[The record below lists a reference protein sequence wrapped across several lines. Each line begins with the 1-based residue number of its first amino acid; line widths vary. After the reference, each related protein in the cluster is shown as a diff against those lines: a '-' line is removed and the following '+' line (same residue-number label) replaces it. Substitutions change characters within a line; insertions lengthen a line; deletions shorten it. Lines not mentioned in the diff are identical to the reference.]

1 LAAQN
6 LFVNLHTRKF
16 FAPGALPGTLFPPLP
31 VRLISFFTCL
41 AAAFPINLT
50 AISGARAE
58 GKCELGK
65 IAELPIT
72 MAGLRPL
79 ITAQVNGKD
88 AKFLLD
94 SGSFYSVMSTAVAAD
109 LNLKLTASPWTLNGV
124 GGSSRTWFA
133 KVQDFSFLGATFHDV
148 EFLVSGSEV
157 GSSGVIGENLLSHF
171 DVEYDLAKGAI
182 RLFRPEGCSRTKL
195 AYWTGGQAF
204 SLMDINTIDRG
215 NAHIIGVAYVNGQK
229 IRALFDTGASTSMLT
244 QTAAGN
250 IGIDVN
256 AVGVKEA
263 GYVSGFGRGT
273 AKSYIVPV
281 ASFKIGDDEEI
292 KNTHLRVAGIRL
304 GDADMLVGADF
315 FLSHRVFVSNS
326 QHKLYLTYNG
336 GPVFNLANAASAPP
350 PPVPEVQPTDD
361 QANEAQPTPQ
371 TPVALADVAAD
382 AAEYARLGAALAS
395 RHEFERALA
404 DLSKAIELDPNE
416 SEYLYA
422 RAKVYLQTGQ
432 TPLALADLDGVLALK
447 PESIE
452 AHISRA
458 QIRLGQKNKA
468 EALADLDAAAALAP
482 PHADVRYTLANLY
495 AGAENFAAA
504 IKQWDVWIESHPVD
518 ARFVGALGE
527 RCYLKALQNQ
537 DLPSGLSDC
546 NRALA
551 LVNMRNPDNA
561 FLWANRGMV
570 RLRQGAYDKA
580 ISDFDDTLQ
589 KQPKNVRALY
599 GRGVARIRQNKLKDG
614 ESDIEAAVRLSP
626 KIKENLQA
634 HGIGPDP

>member
-1 LAAQN
+1 MTVRPRSGFAACLVAALAAN
-6 LFVNLHTRKF
+6 LGVVT
-16 FAPGALPGTLFPPLP
+16 GAH
-31 VRLISFFTCL
+31 
-41 AAAFPINLT
+41 
-50 AISGARAE
+50 AE
-58 GKCELGK
+58 GRCELGK

-72 MAGLRPL
+72 MTGLRPL

-94 SGSFYSVMSTAVAAD
+94 SGSFYSLMSTGEAAD
-109 LNLKLTASPWTLNGV
+109 LNLKLSVSGITINGV
-124 GGSSRTWFA
+124 GGGTRTWLTKVLDFA
-133 KVQDFSFLGATFHDV
+133 FLGTTFHDV
-148 EFLVSGSEV
+148 EFLVTESDV
-157 GSSGVIGENLLSHF
+157 GGVIGQNLLSHF
-171 DVEYDLAKGAI
+171 DVEYDFAKGVI
-182 RLFRPEGCSRTKL
+182 RLFKPEGCSRTKL

-204 SLMDINTIDRG
+204 SLMDINPIERYNPHTV
-215 NAHIIGVAYVNGQK
+215 GVAYVNGQK
-229 IRALFDTGASTSMLT
+229 IRAMFDTGAATSVLSL
-244 QTAAGN
+244 TAAKN
-250 IGIDVN
+250 VGIDVN
-256 AVGVKEA
+256 APGVKEA
-263 GYVSGFGRGT
+263 GYSYGIGRGS

-292 KNTHLRVAGIRL
+292 KNSHLRVADIRL
-304 GDADMLVGADF
+304 ADADMLVGADF

-336 GPVFNLANAASAPP
+336 GPVFNLANAAPASSATQ
-350 PPVPEVQPTDD
+350 VQSTDIQPTGV
-361 QANEAQPTPQ
+361 QPTPQ
-371 TPVALADVAAD
+371 TAEAASDVAGD
-382 AAEYARLGAALAS
+382 AAEYARLGAAHAS

-416 SEYLYA
+416 SEYFYA
-422 RAKVYLQTGQ
+422 RAKVYTQTGQ
-432 TPLALADLDGVLALK
+432 TSLALADLDGVLALK
-447 PESIE
+447 PEFIE

-458 QIRLGQKNKA
+458 QIRLGQKDKLG
-468 EALADLDAAAALAP
+468 ALTDLDAAAALAP
-482 PHADVRYTLANLY
+482 PHGDVRYTLANLY

-537 DLPSGLSDC
+537 DLSSGLSDC
-546 NRALA
+546 NRGLALA
-551 LVNMRNPDNA
+551 NMRNPDNA

-580 ISDFDDTLQ
+580 LSDFNDALE

-599 GRGVARIRQNKLKDG
+599 GRGVAKIRQNKLKDG
-614 ESDIEAAVRLSP
+614 ESDIDAAVQLSP

-634 HGIGPDP
+634 YGIGP

>member
-1 LAAQN
+1 MPARRSSGFARLAVMVVAY
-6 LFVNLHTRKF
+6 V
-16 FAPGALPGTLFPPLP
+16 
-31 VRLISFFTCL
+31 
-41 AAAFPINLT
+41 AAVTSAH
-50 AISGARAE
+50 AD

-72 MAGLRPL
+72 MTGLRPL

-94 SGSFYSVMSTAVAAD
+94 SGAFYSLMSTAEAAE
-109 LNLKLTASPWTLNGV
+109 LNLKLSVSGITLNGV
-124 GGSSRTWFA
+124 GGATRTWLT
-133 KVQDFSFLGATFHDV
+133 KVQDFAFLGTTFHDV
-148 EFLVSGSEV
+148 EFLVSGSEL
-157 GSSGVIGENLLSHF
+157 GSAGLIGQNLLSHF

-182 RLFRPEGCSRTKL
+182 RLFKPEGCSRTKL
-195 AYWTGGQAF
+195 AYWTGGQPF
-204 SLMDINTIDRG
+204 SLMDINTIEKY
-215 NAHIIGVAYVNGQK
+215 NPHTLGVAYVNGQR
-229 IRALFDTGASTSMLT
+229 IRAMFDTGAATSVLSL
-244 QTAAGN
+244 TAARN

-256 AVGVKEA
+256 AAGVKEA
-263 GYVSGFGRGT
+263 GYSYGIGRGM
-273 AKSYIVPV
+273 AKSYIAPV

-292 KNTHLRVAGIRL
+292 KNTRLRIADIRL

-336 GPVFNLANAASAPP
+336 GPVFNLANAALAPSAPA
-350 PPVPEVQPTDD
+350 VQPTDV
-361 QANEAQPTPQ
+361 QPTPQ
-371 TPVALADVAAD
+371 TPETVADVAAN

-404 DLSKAIELDPNE
+404 DLSKAIELDPNG

-422 RAKVYLQTGQ
+422 RARIYMQTGQ
-432 TPLALADLDGVLALK
+432 APLALADLDRVLALK
-447 PESIE
+447 PEFIE
-452 AHISRA
+452 AYVSRA
-458 QIRLGQKNKA
+458 QIRLGQKNSA
-468 EALADLDAAAALAP
+468 AVLTDLDAAVALAP
-482 PHADVRYTLANLY
+482 PQGDVRYTLAQLY

-504 IKQWDVWIESHPVD
+504 IKQWDLWIESHPVD
-518 ARFVGALGE
+518 ARFTGALGE

-537 DLPSGLSDC
+537 DLPGGLSDC

-551 LVNMRNPDNA
+551 LANMRNPDNA
-561 FLWANRGMV
+561 TLWANRGMV

-580 ISDFDDTLQ
+580 ISDFNDTLE

-599 GRGVARIRQNKLKDG
+599 GRGVAKIRQNKQKEG
-614 ESDIEAAVRLSP
+614 ESDIDAAVRLSP

-634 HGIGPDP
+634 HGIGPDL

>member
-1 LAAQN
+1 MN
-6 LFVNLHTRKF
+6 SHTRKF
-16 FAPGALPGTLFPPLP
+16 FALGALPGALFPLLP

-41 AAAFPINLT
+41 AAAFAANLT
-50 AISGARAE
+50 AISGAHAE

-79 ITAQVNGKD
+79 IIAQVNGKD

-94 SGSFYSVMSTAVAAD
+94 SGSFYSLMSTAEAAD
-109 LNLKLTASPWTLNGV
+109 LNLKLSVSRMTINGV
-124 GGSSRTWFA
+124 GGETRTWLT
-133 KVQDFSFLGATFHDV
+133 KVQDFAFLGTTFHDV
-148 EFLVSGSEV
+148 VFLVSGSEV
-157 GSSGVIGENLLSHF
+157 GSSGLIGQNLLSHF

-182 RLFRPEGCSRTKL
+182 RLFKPEGCSRTKL

-204 SLMDINTIDRG
+204 SLMDINTVERS
-215 NAHIIGVAYVNGQK
+215 NPHTIGVAYVNGQK
-229 IRALFDTGASTSMLT
+229 IRAMFDTGAAASVLSL
-244 QTAAGN
+244 TAARN
-250 IGIDVN
+250 MGIDVS
-256 AVGVKEA
+256 AAGVKEA
-263 GYVSGFGRGT
+263 GYSYGIGRGS

-292 KNTHLRVAGIRL
+292 KNTRLRIADIRL

-350 PPVPEVQPTDD
+350 PPVPEVQPTND
-361 QANEAQPTPQ
+361 QPNEVQPTPQ
-371 TPVALADVAAD
+371 APEIAADVGGD

-395 RHEFERALA
+395 RHEFAHALV

-422 RAKVYLQTGQ
+422 RAKIYLQTGQ

-504 IKQWDVWIESHPVD
+504 IKQWDLWIDSHPVD
-518 ARFVGALGE
+518 ARFAGALGE

-580 ISDFDDTLQ
+580 LSDFNDALE

-614 ESDIEAAVRLSP
+614 ESDIDSAVRLSP

-634 HGIGPDP
+634 YGIGP